1 MRHNAKE
8 ERHQQRSYRRNCFC
22 PSVRKGYKGIPK
34 QSGVHHSTVRK
45 IIHKWKTFKTVANLP
60 RKFTPWSDCS
70 MFRDT
75 VKNPRA
81 TSQTLQASVSML
93 NVRVYDS
100 SIRKRLNKY
109 DSFGRVAGES
119 LFSLKRTWQHA
130 LGLQSHI

>member
-1 MRHNAKE
+1 VRHNAKE

-45 IIHKWKTFKTVANLP
+45 IIHKWQTFKTVAKL
-60 RKFTPWSDCS
+60 FLA
-70 MFRDT
+70 
-75 VKNPRA
+75 KNPRA